1 MELRENN
8 GADSALRYPETDEA
22 HLVAFG
28 VAGIGA
34 IEIRSVKGA
43 WAGIAFVGAAM
54 RQGCGMSRIHRR
66 LAFAQKTRHDSV
78 AGNRRQP
85 VVRLADP
92 DALSAAHR
100 IAASLVAI
108 VDLQPSAEMRHD
120 GIIIEPRPRHKIGRA
135 HV

>member
-66 LAFAQKTRHDSV
+66 RSEEHTSELQSLMRTSYAVFCLTTKNKETNVEKT
-78 AGNRRQP
+78 
-85 VVRLADP
+85 
-92 DALSAAHR
+92 
-100 IAASLVAI
+100 
-108 VDLQPSAEMRHD
+108 
-120 GIIIEPRPRHKIGRA
+120 
-135 HV
+135 

>member
-1 MELRENN
+1 MAHPVALAAAGNLGFDECNVLILTCELRENN
-8 GADSALRYPETDEA
+8 GAYSALRYPETDEA

-78 AGNRRQP
+78 AG
-85 VVRLADP
+85 
-92 DALSAAHR
+92 
-100 IAASLVAI
+100 
-108 VDLQPSAEMRHD
+108 
-120 GIIIEPRPRHKIGRA
+120 KIGRA